1 MNYKVIIKKSAKKE
15 IATLPKNVI
24 KRVLMK
30 IKQLADEPR
39 PSGCRKI
46 VGTENT
52 WRIRVGNYRIIYNV
66 FDDVLIIEVIA
77 VKHRKDAYN

>member
-1 MNYKVIIKKSAKKE
+1 MKYEIRIKKSAQKE
-15 IATLPKNVI
+15 IKALPKNVI
-24 KRVLMK
+24 KRVLNK
-30 IKQLADEPR
+30 IKQLAEEPR

-66 FDDVLIIEVIA
+66 FDEILLIEVIA

>member
-1 MNYKVIIKKSAKKE
+1 MKYKVTIKKSAQKE
-15 IATLPKNVI
+15 IKALPKNVI
-24 KRVLMK
+24 KRVLIK

-46 VGTENT
+46 VGTEDT

-66 FDDVLIIEVIA
+66 FDDVLLIEVIA

>member
-1 MNYKVIIKKSAKKE
+1 MSYKVTIKKSAQKE
-15 IATLPKNVI
+15 IKALPKNVI
-24 KRVLMK
+24 KRVLVK

-46 VGTENT
+46 VGTEDT

-66 FDDVLIIEVIA
+66 FDDVLLIEVIA

>member
-1 MNYKVIIKKSAKKE
+1 MSYKVIIKKSAKKE

-30 IKQLADEPR
+30 VKQLADEPR

-52 WRIRVGNYRIIYNV
+52 WCIRVGNYRIIYNV
-66 FDDVLIIEVIA
+66 FDDVLII
-77 VKHRKDAYN
+77 

>member
-1 MNYKVIIKKSAKKE
+1 MSYKVIIKKSAKKE

>member
-1 MNYKVIIKKSAKKE
+1 MSYKVTIKKSAQKE
-15 IATLPKNVI
+15 IKALPKNVI
-24 KRVLMK
+24 KRVLNK
-30 IKQLADEPR
+30 IKQLAEEPR

-66 FDDVLIIEVIA
+66 FDEILLIEVIA

>member
-1 MNYKVIIKKSAKKE
+1 MKYKVIIKKSAKKE
-15 IATLPKNVI
+15 IAALPKNVI
-24 KRVLMK
+24 KRVLIK
-30 IKQLADEPR
+30 IKKLADEPR

-46 VGTENT
+46 VGTEDT